1 MKILGI
7 DIGGSG
13 IKGAPVDTDS
23 GELLADRYR
32 LPTPS
37 SAKPDPMAA
46 TVAEIVQHFKW
57 QGPAGCGFP
66 AVVKEGTVHTAAN
79 VSKQWI
85 GVDANQLI
93 QKATHC
99 PATVINDA
107 DAAGLAEMRFGAGRD
122 QHGVVLVVTLG
133 TGIGTA
139 LFSSDQLVPNL
150 ELGHL
155 EIRGVD
161 AEELASDAARKRQD
175 MSWEKWAK
183 RVDLYLTTLERLLW
197 PDLIIIG
204 GGVSKKYEKF
214 LPLLTLRAKVVP
226 AEMRNEAGIV
236 GAALGAIQGPAPLS
250 PAAPT
255 LAGQEGPAG
264 VGDG

>member
-23 GELLADRYR
+23 GELLAERYR

-37 SAKPDPMAA
+37 SAKPGPMAA
-46 TVAEIVQHFKW
+46 AVAEIVQHFKW
-57 QGPAGCGFP
+57 QGLAGCGFP
-66 AVVKEGTVHTAAN
+66 AVVKEGIVYTAAN

-85 GVDANQLI
+85 GVNANQLI
-93 QKATHC
+93 REATHC
-99 PATVINDA
+99 PSTVINDA

-122 QHGVVLVVTLG
+122 QPGVVLVVTLG

-139 LFSSDQLVPNL
+139 LFSSGQLVPNL

-161 AEELASDAARKRQD
+161 AEELSSDAARQRQD
-175 MSWEKWAK
+175 MPWEKWAK

-197 PDLIIIG
+197 PDLIIVG
-204 GGVSKKYEKF
+204 GGVSKKAEKF
-214 LPLLTLRAKVVP
+214 LPLLTLRTKVVP

-236 GAALGAIQGPAPLS
+236 GAALGAIQEPSPSS
-250 PAAPT
+250 PAAHT
-255 LAGQEGPAG
+255 LAGEEGFG
-264 VGDG
+264 GLGDE

>member
-13 IKGAPVDTDS
+13 IKGALVNTDG
-23 GELLADRYR
+23 GELLTDRYR
-32 LPTPS
+32 LPTPR

-46 TVAEIVQHFKW
+46 TVAEVVQHFNW
-57 QGPAGCGFP
+57 QGPVGCGFP
-66 AVVKEGTVHTAAN
+66 AVVKEGVVYTAAN

-85 GVDANQLI
+85 GVNANQLI
-93 QKATHC
+93 QEATHC
-99 PATVINDA
+99 SAVVINDA

-139 LFSSDQLVPNL
+139 LFSSGQLVPNT

-161 AEELASDAARKRQD
+161 AEELASDAARQRQD

-183 RVDLYLTTLERLLW
+183 RVDLYLANLERLLW
-197 PDLIIIG
+197 PDLIIVG

-214 LPLLTLRAKVVP
+214 LPLLTLRTKVVP

-236 GAALGAIQGPAPLS
+236 GAALGAMQGPS
-250 PAAPT
+250 PFSHAAPT
-255 LAGQEGPAG
+255 LVGEEGFG
-264 VGDG
+264 GMGDE

>member
-13 IKGAPVDTDS
+13 IKGALVNTDG
-23 GELLADRYR
+23 GELLTDRYR
-32 LPTPS
+32 LPTPDP
-37 SAKPDPMAA
+37 AKPDPMAA
-46 TVAEIVQHFKW
+46 TVAKIVQHFDW
-57 QGPAGCGFP
+57 QGPVGCGFP
-66 AVVKEGTVHTAAN
+66 AVVKEGVVHTAAN

-85 GVDANQLI
+85 GVNANQLI
-93 QKATHC
+93 QGATHC
-99 PATVINDA
+99 PAVVINDA

-122 QHGVVLVVTLG
+122 QSGVVLVVTLG

-139 LFSSDQLVPNL
+139 LFSSGQLVPNL

-161 AEELASDAARKRQD
+161 AEELASDAARQRQD

-197 PDLIIIG
+197 PDLIIVG
-204 GGVSKKYEKF
+204 GGVSKKYDKF
-214 LPLLTLRAKVVP
+214 LPLLTLRTKVVP

-236 GAALGAIQGPAPLS
+236 GAALGAMQGPSPSS
-250 PAAPT
+250 PAAHR
-255 LAGQEGPAG
+255 LVGEEGFG
-264 VGDG
+264 GMGDE